1 MSRSKPGIG
10 TSVAFALIVLGST
23 VSSVAAQGSARTDP
37 GSLRPLTREAST
49 LEQVEDSALD
59 LGRLE
64 ALALAN
70 NPTLIQ
76 AASGVDAATGH
87 RDQAGRHPNPH
98 LVVAGE
104 ELSFGRFGDGSQ
116 YALVI
121 EQPLLIGGKRRS
133 RTALAARAEDQ
144 ARIEAGAQRQRVL
157 THVRQLF
164 YRVLAAVELVGLR
177 TQLVEVA
184 DEAVEITNQLVNVGA
199 AALPDSLEARIVA
212 RRAGLDLSRARIDL
226 VAARR
231 QLAAVVSVPSVVAVR
246 LVGSL
251 SEVPDLNHDA
261 VLADLYD
268 RSPELDFSRAELSR
282 AEALIL
288 NARAEGKSDL
298 SLMAGVGWNADRF
311 EVDLA
316 RRGWQGTL
324 GVKLELP
331 VFDRNQGEIVAALA
345 FKEVA
350 IAALRRIE
358 LSIGSRLARVYAEY
372 AGARD
377 VVQIYEDEI
386 VPAAEEAH
394 ALYRASYERM
404 AASYPQ
410 VLLAERSVLEARA
423 ARIQGLD
430 EMWRAAVTMQG
441 LLLTDGLSQPGTI
454 VEPSMSTPAGVGHE
468 Q

>member
-1 MSRSKPGIG
+1 MSRSPRCTSAAAALGLIAFSSTANAVSAQRAARPAAG
-10 TSVAFALIVLGST
+10 THG
-23 VSSVAAQGSARTDP
+23 
-37 GSLRPLTREAST
+37 T
-49 LEQVEDSALD
+49 LAWEGTAPEQNEDGVLD
-59 LGRLE
+59 LPGLE

-70 NPTLIQ
+70 NPTLLQ
-76 AASGVDAATGH
+76 AAAGVDAASGH

-98 LVVAGE
+98 LLVAGE
-104 ELSFGRFGDGSQ
+104 ELSFGRLGDGSQ
-116 YALVI
+116 YALVL
-121 EQPLLIGGKRRS
+121 EQPLLIGGKRHS
-133 RTALAARAEDQ
+133 RTELAARAEDQ
-144 ARIEAGAQRQRVL
+144 ARIEAGAQRHRVL

-164 YRVLAAVELVGLR
+164 YRVLAAAELVRLR
-177 TQLVEVA
+177 GQLLDLA
-184 DEAVEITNQLVNVGA
+184 DEAVEITDQLVNTGA
-199 AALPDSLEARIVA
+199 AARPDHLEARVGA
-212 RRAGLDLSRARIDL
+212 RRAALDLSRARNDL
-226 VAARR
+226 GAARR
-231 QLAAVVSVPSVVAVR
+231 QLAAVAGDPELENAR
-246 LVGSL
+246 LAGSL
-251 SEVPDLNHDA
+251 SGAPDLSYDA
-261 VLADLYD
+261 VLADLYS
-268 RSPELDFSRAELSR
+268 RSPEIDFSRAEVQR
-282 AEALIL
+282 AEALVS
-288 NARAEGKSDL
+288 NAQAEGRSDL

-311 EVDLA
+311 EMDLA

-331 VFDRNQGEIVAALA
+331 VFDRNQGEIVAAIA

-372 AGARD
+372 ASARD
-377 VVQIYEDEI
+377 VVQVYEREI

-410 VLLAERSVLEARA
+410 VLLAKRSVLEARVE
-423 ARIQGLD
+423 RIQGLD